1 MKKLLKW
8 GAIIFIGLYLL
19 GLISSI
25 GRKKE
30 QTRSE
35 PVLFKQEQQAP
46 VQSPPTSAPKDV
58 DVVDRS
64 YDEKR
69 GSNHLAAKVAL
80 ALVDLTKEASP
91 STFFDVYIKTE
102 VSDNAL
108 KKYQDGGSEDDF
120 RQANSFVGVT
130 VVIDSQFWSAY
141 TDSQKKDLLAS
152 WAKIM
157 QKEFPKAG
165 GYLTVNNKLRD
176 VAEITW
182 LEASYGQDPQIE
194 LK

>member
-1 MKKLLKW
+1 MKLLKRGIIIFVGLFLL
-8 GAIIFIGLYLL
+8 GAISKIGQ
-19 GLISSI
+19 
-25 GRKKE
+25 KKE
-30 QTRSE
+30 QPKSE
-35 PVLFKQEQQAP
+35 PILFKQEQQAP
-46 VQSPPTSAPKDV
+46 TQPTSTPVSKEVA
-58 DVVDRS
+58 DRS

-69 GSNHLAAKVAL
+69 GSNHLAAKVAQ

-91 STFFDVYIKTE
+91 STFFDAYIKTE
-102 VSDNAL
+102 VSDKAL
-108 KKYQDGGSEDDF
+108 KRYQEGGNEDDF

-152 WAKIM
+152 WARIM

-182 LEASYGQDPQIE
+182 LEAAYGQDPQIE